1 MTRTKRLIEFD
12 RQLLT
17 CCQNLMDETSVD
29 RVVEAA
35 LRHVVEGGP
44 SLVEIGNARRRS
56 RAAHDP

>member
-1 MTRTKRLIEFD
+1 MTHTKRLIEFD

-17 CCQNLMDETSVD
+17 RCQELMEETSVD

-44 SLVEIGNARRRS
+44 SAVEIGNARRRS
-56 RAAHDP
+56 REAIDP